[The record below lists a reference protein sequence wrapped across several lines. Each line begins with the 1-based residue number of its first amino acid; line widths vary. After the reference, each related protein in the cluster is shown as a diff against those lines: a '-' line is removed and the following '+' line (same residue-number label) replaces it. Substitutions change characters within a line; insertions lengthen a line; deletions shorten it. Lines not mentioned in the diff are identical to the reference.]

1 MSVEGTRYGHA
12 EGRVSLVYG
21 SDCKVYTAGM
31 DGEMRIWS
39 GIDDDDCENFSIGE
53 QTLAIAV
60 SKDKIFVSTAE
71 TNNVTSLNLEGDYD
85 GVVTKFTADVTCLD
99 IHESGSVIAAGSA
112 DTTIKVTNTTT
123 FSDKLLS
130 GHQAPIL
137 SVSLDPKKK
146 FCCSSSCDGSVKVWD
161 ICDKKVVYE
170 VDCVPKSND
179 VTSSKTVCAV
189 RFSPSGNL
197 LAIPKSD
204 GKISVL
210 NRETW
215 EENMCLTDKRLDEK
229 ELFTCVTF
237 SRNES
242 ILMAGT
248 SKGHIYAWAVSDG
261 KLLNFVKTDRKYQIT
276 SMASH
281 PSKTD
286 EVCFADCQGYWGLVS
301 QIGTGSN
308 RPSRNTDVS
317 EADDGDLLS
326 QDDLDELFN
335 GEDEDENSFSISKIQ
350 ESTGFK
356 KDDEGHLVHEQSNIF
371 AADSASSRPDSV
383 ISDTANPAF
392 SAAKLYKPEPV
403 RLQSTFQPA
412 SSPDHFNFRF
422 LVYNNVGIV
431 KTIQDNN
438 IDVDFHDNE
447 THYNLFFP
455 NTENYSMAAL
465 TDKIL
470 VLAREGDE
478 EVTGKVTVTNFKNSE
493 TKNDWS
499 VDLSEGETVDC
510 VAAGDGWVAAGSNKN
525 YLRLFTAWGVQREI
539 LSVAGSIVSMVG
551 SADKLFLVIHN
562 SHPLPKQH
570 YLSYYVI
577 DVNFKKGLCNIVGPD
592 SLPVSPDSELF
603 WIGISDTMLPVS
615 TDSLGIVRMLY
626 GRGWYVICDTK
637 SQIKGKSDTFF
648 VTCIDHKDYQIR
660 GIKCRGSRYPQT
672 LPKPSP
678 SSIPIE
684 LPFCI
689 TGERGGYE
697 QRLMQSLLLA
707 PVLSNDPEAEASAK
721 TTELQCYMKLFALA
735 CRSDQD
741 HRAIELC
748 KLMPNLEAVQMAI
761 QYASQMKKK
770 HLVEKLGEVALNL
783 EVAEQKTKEIF
794 DEEKIRD
801 SDEESQDMF
810 ESSQAYID
818 NPLLKARNQTSS
830 IPNNS
835 SKVALENRN
844 PFARKGE
851 DKLADSKSVAGAIVF
866 DNTES
871 VPKKKILIKQKPL
884 LSVENKA
891 AQKKALIRTDG
902 KGELKGFQL
911 YLAEN
916 KEMFPGT
923 PEQSQSHALLSWKS
937 MEKQD
942 KEKYALPRMPTVKRK
957 RSEEEVELEKADKKC
972 KQSIKSK
979 LAAFSAL

>member
-1 MSVEGTRYGHA
+1 MSIEGTRYGHT

-21 SDCKVYTAGM
+21 CDGKVFTAGM

-39 GIDDDDCENFSIGE
+39 GIDDDDCENFSLGE

-60 SKDKIFVSTAE
+60 SKDRIFVSTSE
-71 TNNVTSLNLEGDYD
+71 TNNVTSLNLEGEHD
-85 GVVTKFTADVTCLD
+85 GVITKFTADVTCLD
-99 IHESGSVIAAGSA
+99 LHESGTVIAAGSA
-112 DTTIKVTNTTT
+112 DMTVKVTNTTT
-123 FSDKLLS
+123 FSDKLLT
-130 GHQAPIL
+130 GHKAPIL
-137 SVSLDPKKK
+137 SVSLDPMKK

-161 ICDKKVVYE
+161 IGDKKMVHE

-179 VTSSKTVCAV
+179 VTTSKTVCAV

-204 GKISVL
+204 GKVSVL
-210 NRETW
+210 RRETW
-215 EENMCLTDKRLDEK
+215 EQKMCFTEKSLAENEV
-229 ELFTCVTF
+229 FTCVTF
-237 SRNES
+237 SKDENS
-242 ILMAGT
+242 LMAGT
-248 SKGHIYAWAVSDG
+248 SKGNIYAWSVGDG

-276 SMASH
+276 AIASH

-286 EVCFADCQGYWGLVS
+286 EVSFADNQGYWGLIS
-301 QIGTGSN
+301 QIGSN
-308 RPSRNTDVS
+308 QSPGDADVA
-317 EADDGDLLS
+317 EDGDLLS

-335 GEDEDENSFSISKIQ
+335 GDDEDENSFSISKIQ
-350 ESTGFK
+350 ESTGFM
-356 KDDEGHLVHEQSNIF
+356 KDDEGHLVHEQSNIL
-371 AADSASSRPDSV
+371 ADPASSRPDSV
-383 ISDTANPAF
+383 ISDSVIPVT
-392 SAAKLYKPEPV
+392 KQYKPEPV
-403 RLQSTFQPA
+403 RLQPTFQPA

-422 LVYNNVGIV
+422 LVYNSVGIV

-478 EVTGKVTVTNFKNSE
+478 EMTGKVTVTNFKNSE

-499 VDLSEGETVDC
+499 VDLNEGETVDG
-510 VAAGDGWVAAGSNKN
+510 VAAGEGWVATGSSRN
-525 YLRLFTAWGVQREI
+525 YVRLFTAWGVQREI

-551 SADKLFLVIHN
+551 SADKLFVVVHN

-570 YLSYYVI
+570 YLSYYII
-577 DVNFKKGLCNIVGPD
+577 DINFRRGLNKIRGPD
-592 SLPVSPDSELF
+592 CLPVSPDSELF

-615 TDSLGIVRMLY
+615 TDSLGIIRMLVD
-626 GRGWYVICDTK
+626 GGWYVICDTK

-648 VTCIDHKDYQIR
+648 VTHIDHKDNQVR
-660 GIKCRGSRYPQT
+660 GIKCRGCRYPQT

-678 SSIPIE
+678 SAIPIE

-689 TGERGGYE
+689 TGERGGFE
-697 QRLMQSLLLA
+697 QRLMQSVLLA
-707 PVLSNDPEAEASAK
+707 PVLQNDPEAEASAK

-741 HRAIELC
+741 HRAIEIC

-770 HLVEKLGEVALNL
+770 HLVEKLGEVALNF
-783 EVAEQKTKEIF
+783 EEAEQKSEEGF
-794 DEEKIRD
+794 DDEKARD

-818 NPLLKARNQTSS
+818 NPLLKARNKTSLAS
-830 IPNNS
+830 NNS
-835 SKVALENRN
+835 STITQENRN
-844 PFARKGE
+844 PFARKSE
-851 DKLADSKSVAGAIVF
+851 DKLADSTRSKPGSAGIVF

-884 LSVENKA
+884 LSVENKSVI
-891 AQKKALIRTDG
+891 KKPLIRIDG

-916 KEMFPGT
+916 QEMFPGT
-923 PEQSQSHALLSWKS
+923 PEQSQNHALKSWKS

-942 KEKYALPRMPTVKRK
+942 KEKYALPRKPSVKRK
-957 RSEEEVELEKADKKC
+957 RSEDEEAGAGAGEAEKKS

-979 LAAFSAL
+979 LAAFSAQ